1 MQTDFVPRVLRV
13 DDDTLILET
22 LSVILET
29 SGVICA
35 TAEDGLEAL
44 LSLLQGQFDIMI
56 TDLKMP
62 KMTGIELL
70 KLVKRRFPRLA
81 TIVVS
86 AQPKTQ
92 GQRRKLPADA
102 YFQKGRFA
110 HTQLIATIRDL
121 LEQHKRCPQRTPP
134 QLAAR
139 RIVGVE
145 TQAQSP
151 SPRTKTHPNTTGK
164 ENALRFTIQDE
175 NFAGFRVRGLY
186 DPEEQAWRVKTWPAG
201 RVEPEH
207 DYWVQDGDL
216 YTARVTAIA
225 RDQYW
230 RRSGIGAR
238 DITVAPAERREIL
251 HLISR
256 WELSNRG
263 PGEPIGVDPST
274 G

>member
-1 MQTDFVPRVLRV
+1 
-13 DDDTLILET
+13 
-22 LSVILET
+22 
-29 SGVICA
+29 
-35 TAEDGLEAL
+35 
-44 LSLLQGQFDIMI
+44 
-56 TDLKMP
+56 LKMP

-81 TIVVS
+81 TIAIS

-110 HTQLIATIRDL
+110 HTQLIATIKDL
-121 LEQHKRCPQRTPP
+121 LEQHKKCPPRQPAQFARQRS
-134 QLAAR
+134 
-139 RIVGVE
+139 VGVE
-145 TQAQSP
+145 TQAQP
-151 SPRTKTHPNTTGK
+151 PGHRTKPHPNTTGK
-164 ENALRFTIQDE
+164 ENVLRFTIQDD

-201 RVEPEH
+201 HLEPEH

-216 YTARVTAIA
+216 YTVRVAAIA

-230 RRSGIGAR
+230 RRSAIGAR
-238 DITVAPAERREIL
+238 DITVVPQEKRAIL

-256 WELSNRG
+256 WELGKRR
-263 PGEPIGVDPST
+263 PA
-274 G
+274 